1 MIFFITIF
9 RYFLISFYS
18 FHCLSFPWDAD
29 SRKGALCPFC
39 VSIHKKKKEEN
50 AFASDGLYRFRVS
63 CVVSLVLVSHV
74 DQLAWKQY
82 G

>member
-1 MIFFITIF
+1 MQT
-9 RYFLISFYS
+9 RE
-18 FHCLSFPWDAD
+18 
-29 SRKGALCPFC
+29 RALCARSVFPF
-39 VSIHKKKKEEN
+39 IKEKEEN
-50 AFASDGLYRFRVS
+50 AFASDGLYSLRVS